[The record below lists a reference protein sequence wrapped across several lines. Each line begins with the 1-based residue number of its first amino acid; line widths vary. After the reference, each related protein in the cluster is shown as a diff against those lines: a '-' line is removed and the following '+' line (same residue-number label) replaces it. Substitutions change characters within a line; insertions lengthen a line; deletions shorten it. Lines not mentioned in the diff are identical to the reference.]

1 MEVRLTIVGGKANRK
16 VVTVQLPTV
25 IGRSREADL
34 TIAHPMVSRRH
45 CELFEV
51 QGLLRIRDLGSL
63 NGTLVGG
70 KEITEAPLRPN
81 DEFSIGPLTF
91 RVEYEYGG
99 DVTVVAPIVPE
110 ERPEEAPAQP
120 VAPPV
125 PSDLPPLFQPPVEN
139 PPQAHA
145 PSVEDVAAEA
155 AGPWAAQTGAGE
167 AGGVPPAEPPPE
179 PAPAYPAPL
188 PQEEPVAGPE
198 VTSPGVGEEPAG
210 AAPLFGDL
218 PPTIGPSPSP
228 EGSES
233 LWGTEDS
240 VVASPG
246 SQTIAPLDFLSKESN
261 RADEFALAET
271 PSGYAPFSDVHVQTQ
286 GEESLGKVGQ
296 DEAASGGAHTSE
308 PAPPDEVTEMAGPAE
323 AAPPIFESAGAGQ
336 SEGFEM
342 PWVETAPQSGS
353 TSEGPAGTQAS
364 PAVPAP
370 SPARAG
376 GPRQSQKK
384 SGWRWWP
391 FGKRKREPPGE
402 VGSPRGE
409 PSSVGQPGESP
420 ATAGR
425 LGGSTSAPTERA
437 PAPSTPSSSP
447 PPVPKAPPQG
457 EAEMDPELEAFLR
470 DLQ

>member
-16 VVTVQLPTV
+16 VVTVQLPAV

-63 NGTLVGG
+63 NGTLVAG

-110 ERPEEAPAQP
+110 ERPDEAPAQP

-125 PSDLPPLFQPPVEN
+125 PPDLPSLFQPAVEN

-145 PSVEDVAAEA
+145 PSGEDVAAEA
-155 AGPWAAQTGAGE
+155 AAPGAAQTGAGE
-167 AGGVPPAEPPPE
+167 AEGVPPAELPPE

-188 PQEEPVAGPE
+188 PQKEPVAGPE
-198 VTSPGVGEEPAG
+198 IPSPGVGEEPAG
-210 AAPLFGDL
+210 PPPLFGDL
-218 PPTIGPSPSP
+218 PPTIGPSSAP

-240 VVASPG
+240 AIASPG
-246 SQTIAPLDFLSKESN
+246 TQTIAPLDFLSKESD

-271 PSGYAPFSDVHVQTQ
+271 PSGYAPFSDVNIQAQ
-286 GEESLGKVGQ
+286 EESLSKVGQ
-296 DEAASGGAHTSE
+296 NEAASGGADTPE
-308 PAPPDEVTEMAGPAE
+308 PASPDEVTEMAGPAK
-323 AAPPIFESAGAGQ
+323 AAPPIFESAGAEQ

-353 TSEGPAGTQAS
+353 ASEDQAGTQAP

-370 SPARAG
+370 SPARAEG
-376 GPRQSQKK
+376 LRPSQEKK

-391 FGKRKREPPGE
+391 FGKRKREPPGD
-402 VGSPRGE
+402 VGGPRGE
-409 PSSVGQPGESP
+409 PSSGRQPAESP
-420 ATAGR
+420 APAGG
-425 LGGSTSAPTERA
+425 LGASTSAPAERA
-437 PAPSTPSSSP
+437 RAAPTPSSSP
-447 PPVPKAPPQG
+447 PPVPKASPQG